1 MEPRWAEWAPHGFA
15 PVAVNLE
22 KWAEDFYPPGQQ
34 VSVPVSLLN
43 DTYKEREVNIKL
55 LVADKMGQVL
65 VTTDA
70 KPVTLSALGAETVT
84 IDIQLPEQE
93 QFVIYAYMDGEVEG
107 QPVISR
113 RKRGFNHPGVD
124 TVLPAELGPK

>member
-1 MEPRWAEWAPHGFA
+1 
-15 PVAVNLE
+15 
-22 KWAEDFYPPGQQ
+22 
-34 VSVPVSLLN
+34 
-43 DTYKEREVNIKL
+43 
-55 LVADKMGQVL
+55 MGQVL